1 MEEVAEVLRKEDR
14 GQSNSGSDGFDY
26 DVKQEGKEYKRV
38 ERNVGGVR

>member
-1 MEEVAEVLRKEDR
+1 MMMYYEKKT

-38 ERNVGGVR
+38 ERNVGGVG